1 MRYLYGSGDK
11 RCPQRA
17 IAIEFNILH
26 FTITRAS
33 LMPVVLLTATS
44 APSDLPEAT
53 PAQSKLL
60 LPESCAALQL
70 ESYFHCKCHN
80 VESFS
85 EV

>member
-1 MRYLYGSGDK
+1 MRYLCGSGDK
-11 RCPQRA
+11 SDPQRA

-26 FTITRAS
+26 FTITRLT

-44 APSDLPEAT
+44 APSDLPGPT

-70 ESYFHCKCHN
+70 RDYFHCKCHN